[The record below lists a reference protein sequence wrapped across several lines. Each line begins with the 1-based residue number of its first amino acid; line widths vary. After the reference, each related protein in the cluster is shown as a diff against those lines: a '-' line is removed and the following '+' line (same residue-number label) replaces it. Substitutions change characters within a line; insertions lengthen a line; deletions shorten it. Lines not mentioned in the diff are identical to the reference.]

1 MPAPV
6 FYATVVPL
14 IVYVV
19 VKKGFVE
26 PFLREERSKKLEKQ
40 KQNNFNKLLEKR
52 KEAVAAQ
59 ELMMATYDRIKDDE
73 SKKKGLVII
82 KAIYGKITKGE
93 NKRFVHYKLITNCL

>member
-59 ELMMATYDRIKDDE
+59 ELMMATYNRIKDDE

-93 NKRFVHYKLITNCL
+93 NKMFFCYKIIITCL

>member
-14 IVYVV
+14 VIYIV

-26 PFLREERSKKLEKQ
+26 PFLRDEKNKKVEKQ

-52 KEAVAAQ
+52 KEAMAAQ
-59 ELMMATYDRIKDDE
+59 ELMNATYTRIREDE
-73 SKKKGLVII
+73 SNKKGLVVI
-82 KAIYGKITKGE
+82 KAIYGRIMRGK
-93 NKRFVHYKLITNCL
+93 NKL